1 MNETINLLIN
11 AIKTEA
17 QTQVQ
22 ELEEI
27 KQTIFALLEN
37 FTATE
42 EDKEETRLYGVSF
55 KLYGS
60 WNAIH
65 GIRFERVLIKRTYKP
80 ERLIRYTP
88 GKYTLEDL
96 QTFANTEAEENTKT
110 NHAGV
115 ETAVEKLYKFDLV
128 PYFMQY
134 LSAKILPQFLRNDY
148 NFTDFHF

>member
-11 AIKTEA
+11 AIKAEA
-17 QTQVQ
+17 QTQKQ
-22 ELEEI
+22 ELEKI

-42 EDKEETRLYGVSF
+42 EAEEETRFYGVSF

-60 WNAIH
+60 WNAMN
-65 GIRFERVLIKRTYKP
+65 GIRFERVFIKRTYKP
-80 ERLIRYTP
+80 ERLRKYTL

-115 ETAVEKLYKFDLV
+115 EAAVEKLYKLDLI

-134 LSAKILPQFLRNDY
+134 LSNKILPQFLRNDY